1 MKALFR
7 HGDMA
12 YATESLI
19 TMETPSQD
27 CQHYPTDIQGLLGKN
42 ERVFNP
48 LQVVRSHN
56 RGFDHVIDLEKE
68 TKPMI
73 TTLYRH
79 PKRFKDEIEKPI
91 KELLD
96 MGHIIPSSSPFTL
109 SSLIVKKKY
118 GTMRMWITYMELNKK
133 IIKN

>member
-12 YATESLI
+12 YTIEILI

-27 CQHYPTDIQGLLGKN
+27 RQHYPADIQGLLGKN

-48 LQVVRSHN
+48 LKVVRPHN
-56 RGFDHVIDLEKE
+56 RRFDHVIDLEKGM
-68 TKPMI
+68 KPMI
-73 TTLYRH
+73 TTPYRH

-96 MGHIIPSSSPFTL
+96 MGHIIPSSSPFSL
-109 SSLIVKKKY
+109 SILIVKKKY
-118 GTMRMWITYMELNKK
+118 GTMRMCIA
-133 IIKN
+133 